1 MPPFG
6 DRSRSTVSAHS
17 VHQAD
22 ADLPYDARDV
32 ISDVLGDLGI
42 PILYG
47 FPSGH
52 CARPLALPF
61 GVAAAIRGGRL
72 VLCESPVAAQ
82 D

>member
-1 MPPFG
+1 MRGIVFG
-6 DRSRSTVSAHS
+6 CLDRV
-17 VHQAD
+17 QAD

-32 ISDVLGDLGI
+32 VLDVLGDLGI

-47 FPSGH
+47 FPAGH